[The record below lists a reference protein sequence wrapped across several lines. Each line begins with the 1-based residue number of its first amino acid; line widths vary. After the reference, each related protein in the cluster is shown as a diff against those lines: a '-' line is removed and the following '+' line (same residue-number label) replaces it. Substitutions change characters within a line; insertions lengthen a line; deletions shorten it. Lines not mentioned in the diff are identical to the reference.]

1 MHVSYILRVYSYG
14 TWRNMINPDA
24 LEAGPYPNDLS
35 PENVSAREPIRVPE
49 HGVLG
54 RMGQAPG
61 RMGASPIP
69 TSKKEKTL
77 SDYLL
82 DVQDLKIYFK
92 VKAGHVHA
100 VDGVNFAVKPGE
112 KIAIVGESGC
122 GKSVTALSIMRLVA
136 QPPGEY
142 AGGNI
147 YFEEDDLLTYSE
159 REMQKIR
166 GGRIGMI
173 FQDPLTCL
181 NPTMTIGKQ
190 IMEGLQIHLKLSK
203 DDARQRAIA
212 LLEQVGIPAP
222 VERFNSYPHQFS
234 GGMRQR
240 VMIAVALAC
249 NPKLLIAD
257 EPTTALDV
265 TVQAQILELING
277 VCAEFGTALILITHD
292 LGVVAGM
299 ANRVVVMYAGKVVE
313 TAPTEEIFA
322 NPRHPYT
329 LGLLASVPR
338 LDRGRE
344 AELKTIEGSP
354 PDLLKPPP
362 GCPFMPRCAFARAI
376 CRTMPPL
383 EPIAGNS
390 THFKAC
396 WPNITDPKE
405 QAYAEGR
412 RRAKAEAIQAAL
424 DKSAEEVLQKI
435 EEK

>member
-1 MHVSYILRVYSYG
+1 
-14 TWRNMINPDA
+14 MINPDA

-299 ANRVVVMYAGKVVE
+299 ADRVIVMYAGEVME
-313 TAPTEEIFA
+313 EATTDEIFS

-329 LGLLASVPR
+329 IGLLASVSR
-338 LDRGRE
+338 LDE
-344 AELKTIEGSP
+344 ARQGELRTIEGAP
-354 PDLLKPPP
+354 PDLLQPPS
-362 GCPFMPRCAFARAI
+362 GCPFMARCYFARSI
-376 CRTMPPL
+376 CRQKPPL
-383 EPIAGNS
+383 DPISGNS
-390 THFKAC
+390 AHRKAC
-396 WPNITDPKE
+396 WFDTTDPKE
-405 QAYAEGR
+405 RAYADR
-412 RRAKAEAIQAAL
+412 RLQARQAAQ
-424 DKSAEEVLQKI
+424 KAAVSEVTNILQG
-435 EEK
+435 E